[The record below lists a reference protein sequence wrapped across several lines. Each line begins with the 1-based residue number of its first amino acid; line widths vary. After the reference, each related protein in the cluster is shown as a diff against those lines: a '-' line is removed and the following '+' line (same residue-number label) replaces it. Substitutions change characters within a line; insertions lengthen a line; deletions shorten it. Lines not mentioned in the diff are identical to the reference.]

1 MQFKILEKYFPFE
14 LHASETQDCFVQASH
29 QLVFKKIHIQKQFQ
43 VEEVEAKKKKVKYI
57 I

>member
-43 VEEVEAKKKKVKYI
+43 VEEQEAK
-57 I
+57 